1 MRPQIPFILAVLVAL
16 FMPVQKAAARA
27 DDPNWRPTKIMYC
40 SDGDF
45 DWDSGQSLYD
55 FVILTRAPGDFIIS
69 YLGIPHP
76 SFEKRDYQHL
86 WIKMVGQFSS
96 AYEQTATERIYTL
109 TIALENQPERIGKL
123 VIGADDYYKFSVTPP
138 LPRPITTAGLCWDS
152 LKPEPRELQ
161 NKRR

>member
-1 MRPQIPFILAVLVAL
+1 MKILKLFLLAAMVAHFVAMSQAVA
-16 FMPVQKAAARA
+16 KS
-27 DDPNWRPTKIMYC
+27 DDPDWRPTKIMYC
-40 SDGDF
+40 SDGEF

-76 SFEKRDYQHL
+76 SFEKREFQHL
-86 WIKMVGQFSS
+86 WMKMVGQFSS
-96 AYEQTATERIYTL
+96 AYAQTATERIYTL
-109 TIALENQPERIGKL
+109 TIALDNQPQRVGKL
-123 VIGADDYYKFSVTPP
+123 TIGADDYYTFTMTPP
-138 LPRPITTAGLCWDS
+138 LPRPVTKAGLCWDS